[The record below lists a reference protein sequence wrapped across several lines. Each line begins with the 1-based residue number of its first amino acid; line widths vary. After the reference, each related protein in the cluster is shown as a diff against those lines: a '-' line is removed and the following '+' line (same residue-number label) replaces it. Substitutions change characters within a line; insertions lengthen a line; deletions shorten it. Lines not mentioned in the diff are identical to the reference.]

1 VHTLA
6 FPDKLK
12 TPKIMFKKQGLYRP
26 EYEHENCG
34 AGFICN
40 LNGEKTN
47 QIIHDALEIL
57 IKLKHRGGV
66 SSDGVTGDGAGSAA
80 AYTGVHWQANGFK
93 VINTGSGGLNEA
105 ATYLYMAFAENPL
118 KYGAAV

>member
-1 VHTLA
+1 
-6 FPDKLK
+6 
-12 TPKIMFKKQGLYRP
+12 MFKKQGLYRP

-66 SSDGVTGDGAGSAA
+66 SSDGVTGDGAGLLIDIPHSYFKKVCEFDIPEERNYAVGMLFIPKNQ
-80 AYTGVHWQANGFK
+80 TGFLEIFFQVK
-93 VINTGSGGLNEA
+93 
-105 ATYLYMAFAENPL
+105 L
-118 KYGAAV
+118 KNKT

>member
-1 VHTLA
+1 MIVYILV
-6 FPDKLK
+6 FPNKLNK
-12 TPKIMFKKQGLYRP
+12 PKNMFKKQGLYRP

-66 SSDGVTGDGAGSAA
+66 SSDGVTGDGVVGDD
-80 AYTGVHWQANGFK
+80 TKHPLLLVHDPPA
-93 VINTGSGGLNEA
+93 SR
-105 ATYLYMAFAENPL
+105 M
-118 KYGAAV
+118 